1 MLRSFL
7 FTLLL
12 AIVFFSA
19 ERYAHPGWLHP
30 QWKAMLLFFLSV
42 SFLLHRLMSVGFE
55 NNREKFVQMYMASLV
70 ARLLLSLVFVG
81 FFLYRKV
88 DQKQVFI
95 SDFLVL
101 YLCYTGFEI
110 YTLSRNLRRDS

>member
-1 MLRSFL
+1 MFRSFL
-7 FTLLL
+7 FTLVL
-12 AIVFFSA
+12 AIVFFTA
-19 ERYAHPGWLHP
+19 EQYRHPAWLHP

-42 SFLLHRLMSVGFE
+42 SFLLHRLMNIGFE

-81 FFLYRKV
+81 YFLYRKV
-88 DQKQVFI
+88 ELKQIFI
-95 SDFLVL
+95 VNFLVL

-110 YTLSRNLRRDS
+110 YTLSRNLRRDL